1 MVMKNLI
8 IQFQNRA
15 GRQTCKLKMCLVLN
29 VIVSTNGV
37 QHETLCVH
45 VMSPLPGSTLPNR
58 SSRSTMISHPP
69 SPD

>member
-45 VMSPLPGSTLPNR
+45 V
-58 SSRSTMISHPP
+58 ICPP
-69 SPD
+69 SLVRPYPTALLVPP